1 MSKHSKLQKKSR
13 FLERSR
19 FLPDAKQKMV
29 ARASG
34 PRHPCGR
41 CADHYRQ
48 RHLSTRFSE
57 AGSETPGLLGDVDV

>member
-1 MSKHSKLQKKSR
+1 
-13 FLERSR
+13 
-19 FLPDAKQKMV
+19 V

-57 AGSETPGLLGDVDV
+57 AGSETPGLLGHVDV